1 MKECPYCRKV
11 ACVCEKP
18 AHVPDRLAALEQRV
32 GALEARAEDSD
43 AEPCDDPEL
52 RALNAQIDRDCNVE
66 STESHMLLDENGI
79 APAPVGTRN
88 CKRLQRRIEF
98 MIATLA
104 TARRERDEAV
114 SVVRRC
120 AVGLGDP
127 CKRDCSHD
135 ACWVISEAR
144 ALVAGQGEDPRQNL
158 TAECEMWKDQ
168 ARDAEQLRS
177 DRAARDAEI
186 AGLKVRAEKAEANYA
201 FMVKRAADE
210 KLDGYRELG
219 ARAAAAESAAD
230 ALRARIAE
238 LEARDRKAGHAL
250 VGVAHRI
257 VEGRSCWCLGEYK
270 PESGHTLV
278 CRMAR
283 ALVVSEEAHPDPAR
297 GLIERC
303 LDAVDGRAMA
313 LRADLRAYLGG
324 G

>member
-238 LEARDRKAGHAL
+238 LEARDREARGLLRRWMAPWGTASHSEHLEDIEKDTTAYL
-250 VGVAHRI
+250 
-257 VEGRSCWCLGEYK
+257 
-270 PESGHTLV
+270 SGTV
-278 CRMAR
+278 P
-283 ALVVSEEAHPDPAR
+283 PDPAR

-303 LDAVDGRAMA
+303 LDALDGRAMA

-324 G
+324 GT